1 MAKLIATACS
11 IFFLLTLAHGE
22 TPLGVVIWHGMGDT
36 GASGAI
42 VHLSNIIREEI
53 PGIFVLDLLIGGSSL
68 IDRLNT
74 YFMPINKQL
83 ARACEI
89 VHSNKNLS
97 QGFHLIGFSQ
107 GGLFV
112 RALVQ
117 RCPPAKVGSVIS
129 IGGPQEGVF
138 GLPSCPDTS
147 ARIFCDTIRSILTR
161 VAYVDF
167 IQSRYVLHLHL

>member
-1 MAKLIATACS
+1 M
-11 IFFLLTLAHGE
+11 
-22 TPLGVVIWHGMGDT
+22 
-36 GASGAI
+36 
-42 VHLSNIIREEI
+42 
-53 PGIFVLDLLIGGSSL
+53 
-68 IDRLNT
+68 DRLNT
-74 YFMPINKQL
+74 YFMPINTQL
-83 ARACEI
+83 AQACEI

-147 ARIFCDTIRSILTR
+147 SRVFCNVIRSILTR
-161 VAYVDF
+161 VAYVDI
-167 IQSRYVLHLHL
+167 IQTR